1 MTTFIEPALQNSTI
15 VRPSKP
21 MWTRPTRRRNRHR
34 GLVQRVL
41 LPSDVPLVEAM
52 STALSARSLQR
63 RFFAGTPSIPR
74 ALLRQLSTLDHD
86 QHEAVIALA
95 WGQVVGLAQYARLAG
110 TDRAELAVMVA
121 DAWQHNGIGSS
132 LVSHLADL
140 ATACG
145 ISAFDATVLHDN
157 ETARRAIARLW
168 PLASSV
174 DTEDYLEFRLPVA
187 DTRPT
192 LADRR

>member
-1 MTTFIEPALQNSTI
+1 MTTFIDAAPQNSTI
-15 VRPSKP
+15 VRADQPL
-21 MWTRPTRRRNRHR
+21 WTRPARRRNRRR
-34 GLVQRVL
+34 GLTMRAL
-41 LPSDVPLVEAM
+41 RPSDVPLVAAM
-52 STALSARSLQR
+52 SATLSAESLHR

-74 ALLRQLSTLDHD
+74 ALLQQLTTLDHD

-95 WGQVVGLAQYARLAG
+95 WGQIVGLAQYARLAG

-132 LVSHLADL
+132 LVTRLAEL
-140 ATACG
+140 AATRG
-145 ISAFDATVLHDN
+145 ISAFDASVLHDN
-157 ETARRAIARLW
+157 EPARRAVASLW
-168 PLASSV
+168 PGASSV
-174 DTEDYLEFRLPVA
+174 DSEDYLEFRLPIA

>member
-1 MTTFIEPALQNSTI
+1 MTTFIGPALQNSTI
-15 VRPSKP
+15 VRTGQS
-21 MWTRPTRRRNRHR
+21 MWTRPSRRPNRHR
-34 GLVQRVL
+34 GLIMRALQ
-41 LPSDVPLVEAM
+41 PSDVPLVAAM
-52 STALSARSLQR
+52 SATLSAESLHR
-63 RFFAGTPSIPR
+63 RFFVGTPSIPR
-74 ALLRQLSTLDHD
+74 ALLQQLTTLDHD

-95 WGQVVGLAQYARLAG
+95 WGQIVGLAQYSRLAG

-132 LVSHLADL
+132 LVTHLAEL
-140 ATACG
+140 AAARG
-145 ISAFDATVLHDN
+145 IRAFDAAVLHDN
-157 ETARRAIARLW
+157 EPARHAVARLW
-168 PLASSV
+168 PGASSV